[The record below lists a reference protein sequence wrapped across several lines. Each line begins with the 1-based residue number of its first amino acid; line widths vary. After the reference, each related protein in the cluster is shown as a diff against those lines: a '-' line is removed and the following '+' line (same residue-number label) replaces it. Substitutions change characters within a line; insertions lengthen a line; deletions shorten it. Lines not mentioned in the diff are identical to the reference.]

1 MTNSTI
7 QTSISQLPILLID
20 DDRSL
25 GALISEY
32 CISDGVSITTVRS
45 AEDGLPLVR
54 NQYFVLI
61 ILDVMLPGMD
71 GFEALKRIRQSFD
84 TPVLMLTTRGASED
98 RIFGLQSGA
107 DDYLPKPFKPE
118 ELLARMRSILR
129 RTQPKPEPIQLLVG
143 DVILNEMERSVMVL
157 ERPVELTGA
166 EFHLLKLLLSQPGVP
181 VAREELISRI
191 FGREVNLIDRSI
203 DNLAHNI
210 RKKLGSHANGI
221 ERIKSVRNVGYA
233 YIVAPGPPV
242 RP

>member
-1 MTNSTI
+1 VTSPTI

-32 CISDGVSITTVRS
+32 CISDGFSITTVRA
-45 AEDGLPLVR
+45 AEEGLQLVR
-54 NQYFVLI
+54 TQYFALI

-118 ELLARMRSILR
+118 ELLARMCSILR
-129 RTQPKPEPIQLLVG
+129 RTQRKPEPAQLIVG

-181 VAREELISRI
+181 LAREELVSRI
-191 FGREVNLIDRSI
+191 FGREVNLLDRSI

-210 RKKLGSHANGI
+210 RKKLGSHANGV
-221 ERIKSVRNVGYA
+221 ERIKSIRNVGYA
-233 YIVAPGPPV
+233 YIVAPSLQV
-242 RP
+242 

>member
-1 MTNSTI
+1 MTSPAI
-7 QTSISQLPILLID
+7 QTSIAQLPILLID

-25 GALISEY
+25 GTLISEY
-32 CISDGVSITTVRS
+32 CIPDGFSITTAKA
-45 AEDGLPLVR
+45 AEDGLELVR
-54 NQYFVLI
+54 NQYFAMI

-71 GFEALKRIRQSFD
+71 GFEALKRIRQTFD

-98 RIFGLQSGA
+98 RILGLESGA

-129 RTQPKPEPIQLLVG
+129 RTRPKREPVQLSVG
-143 DVILNEMERSVMVL
+143 DVTLNEMARSVTVL

-166 EFHLLKLLLSQPGVP
+166 EFHLLKLLLSQPGIPLEREVL
-181 VAREELISRI
+181 VARI
-191 FGREVNLIDRSI
+191 FGREVNLLDRSI

-210 RKKLGSHANGI
+210 RKKLGSHANGT

-233 YIVAPGPPV
+233 YAVA
-242 RP
+242 RPRQG

>member
-1 MTNSTI
+1 VTNPTI
-7 QTSISQLPILLID
+7 QTSISQFPILLID

-32 CISDGVSITTVRS
+32 CISDGFSITTVRA
-45 AEDGLPLVR
+45 AEDGLQLVR
-54 NQYFVLI
+54 NHYFVLI
-61 ILDVMLPGMD
+61 ILDVMLPRMD

-84 TPVLMLTTRGASED
+84 TPVLVLTTRGASED

-129 RTQPKPEPIQLLVG
+129 RTQPKPEPTQLIVG

-157 ERPVELTGA
+157 KRPIELTGA
-166 EFHLLKLLLSQPGVP
+166 EFHLLKLLLSHPGVP
-181 VAREELISRI
+181 LAREELVSRI
-191 FGREVNLIDRSI
+191 FGREVNLLDRSI

-233 YIVAPGPPV
+233 YVVAPGHQV
-242 RP
+242 

>member
-1 MTNSTI
+1 VTNPTI
-7 QTSISQLPILLID
+7 QTSISQFPILLID

-32 CISDGVSITTVRS
+32 CISDGFSITTVRA
-45 AEDGLPLVR
+45 AEDGLQLVR
-54 NQYFVLI
+54 NHYFVLI
-61 ILDVMLPGMD
+61 ILDVMLPRMD

-84 TPVLMLTTRGASED
+84 TPVLVLTTRGASED

-129 RTQPKPEPIQLLVG
+129 RTQPKPEPTQLIVG

-157 ERPVELTGA
+157 KRPVELTGA
-166 EFHLLKLLLSQPGVP
+166 EFHLLKLLLSHPGVP
-181 VAREELISRI
+181 LAREELVSRI
-191 FGREVNLIDRSI
+191 FGREVNLLDRSI

-233 YIVAPGPPV
+233 YVVAPGHQV
-242 RP
+242 